1 MSEIPMADSGMAAGA
16 RPQEVQIAAW
26 LVLLESIV
34 GLIIG
39 VFEYW
44 YWENDLS
51 LIGAILALIGFW
63 VYTLILRQDY
73 GGWMIAVIFNIL
85 ALVLYAIGENWG
97 GVILSLI
104 CFLYLLNPPT
114 RIHFEPK

>member
-1 MSEIPMADSGMAAGA
+1 MTEIPMANSSSKEDK
-16 RPQEVQIAAW
+16 PQEVKLAAW

-39 VFEYW
+39 VVEYAI
-44 YWENDLS
+44 WENDLS
-51 LIGAILALIGFW
+51 LVGAVLALIGFW

-73 GGWMIAVIFNIL
+73 GGWMIAVIFNVL
-85 ALVLYAIGENWG
+85 AMVLYAIGENWP
-97 GVILSLI
+97 GVVLSLV

-114 RIHFEPK
+114 RVHFEPGK